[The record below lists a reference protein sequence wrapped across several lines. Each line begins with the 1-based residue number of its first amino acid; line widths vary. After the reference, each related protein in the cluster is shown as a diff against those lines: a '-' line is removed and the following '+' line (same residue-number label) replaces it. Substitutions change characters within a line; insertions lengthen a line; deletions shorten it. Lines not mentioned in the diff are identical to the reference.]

1 MRGNFLEI
9 SNLHQLIDE
18 KKWTLIFHEL
28 DLMLSQKE
36 SFEDCESLISIFES
50 IDQDFRE
57 EHAQKYYFEMWKVAF
72 SAGKLK
78 LAKSYAEFVLDYLIE
93 LKRVPAIKKMI
104 SDLSEIGL
112 MKSHKKFQNVDIIL
126 GKKGTISLEDSDCF
140 ESHPE
145 MWKDSKNALR
155 QYLSMNTEWTIEN
168 WKLAYEYVLKFYYD
182 KELFLLLAEKSAEM
196 KKTEHKKKF
205 VTFLNGKK
213 VNIES
218 LEDKKTSS
226 TSQKKDSSLNIDY
239 DQLAMDVMS
248 GAIEPS
254 ITEQKKI
261 LISIQEL
268 SDEEL
273 LSKGKDMIVA
283 FGLLGMDKV
292 VVKLC
297 EKVIP
302 MITAVDQRA
311 GIQFMLAQ
319 SLYNNGEFHKVIDIV
334 DDTFGE
340 EPLLPEEMLAFNY
353 LKAESYFKLK
363 KYKAA
368 KELFLGIKKF
378 NPHYRLVG
386 ERLRNIEE
394 IK

>member
-1 MRGNFLEI
+1 MEI
-9 SNLHQLIDE
+9 AHLHQLIDE
-18 KKWTLIFHEL
+18 KKWTLIFHEFDQL
-28 DLMLSQKE
+28 LASRE
-36 SFEDCESLISIFES
+36 TFEDNESLVSIFES
-50 IDQDFRE
+50 IDKNFRE
-57 EHAQKYYFEMWKVAF
+57 ENAQKYYFEMWKVAF
-72 SAGKLK
+72 AAGKLK

-93 LKRVPAIKKMI
+93 LKRIPALKKLI
-104 SDLSEIGL
+104 SDLSENGL
-112 MKSHKKFQNVDIIL
+112 LKSHKKFQSVSSIL
-126 GKKGTISLEDSDCF
+126 GKKGASLLEDSESF

-155 QYLSMNTEWTIEN
+155 EYLLMNSDWTLDD
-168 WKLAYEYVLKFYYD
+168 WKLVYEYILKFYYD
-182 KELFLLLAEKSAEM
+182 KDLFIAIAESSKRY
-196 KKTEHKKKF
+196 KKDEHKKKF
-205 VTFLNGKK
+205 LTFLNEKK
-213 VNIES
+213 VKLEG
-218 LEDKKTSS
+218 LEDKKIEPAV
-226 TSQKKDSSLNIDY
+226 QKKDSSLNIDY
-239 DQLAMDVMS
+239 DHLAMDVMS

-254 ITEQKKI
+254 VTEQKKI

-268 SDEEL
+268 SNEEL
-273 LSKGKDMIVA
+273 LTKGKDMIVA

-302 MITAVDQRA
+302 MITEVDQRA
-311 GIQFMLAQ
+311 GIQFMMAQ
-319 SLYNNGEFHKVIDIV
+319 SLFNSGDYHKVIDVV

-340 EPLLPEEMLAFNY
+340 EPLLPDEMLAFNY

-363 KYKAA
+363 RYKAA
-368 KELFLGIKKF
+368 KELFLGIKKH

>member
-1 MRGNFLEI
+1 MEI
-9 SNLHQLIDE
+9 AHLRQLIDE
-18 KKWTLIFHEL
+18 KKWTFILHEFDQL
-28 DLMLSQKE
+28 FTKKQT
-36 SFEDCESLISIFES
+36 FEDHEVLVSLFES
-50 IDQDFRE
+50 IDKTYRE
-57 EHAQKYYFEMWKVAF
+57 THAQKYYFEMWKVAF
-72 SAGKLK
+72 HVGKIK
-78 LAKSYAEFVLDYLIE
+78 LAKSYAELVLDYLIE
-93 LKRVPAIKKMI
+93 HKRVPAIIKLI
-104 SDLSEIGL
+104 SELSETGL
-112 MKSHKKFQNVDIIL
+112 LKNHKKFKQLEILL
-126 GKKGTISLEDSDCF
+126 GKRSFAPLDDSEGY

-145 MWKDSKNALR
+145 MWKGSKIALR
-155 QYLSMNTEWTIEN
+155 QFLSMNSDWSIEN
-168 WKLAYEYVLKFYYD
+168 WKLAYEYILKFYYD
-182 KELFLLLAEKSAEM
+182 KDIFLLLAEKAAEQN
-196 KKTEHKKKF
+196 KLEHKRKFISYLNSKQVKTASLEEKK
-205 VTFLNGKK
+205 
-213 VNIES
+213 IES
-218 LEDKKTSS
+218 KT
-226 TSQKKDSSLNIDY
+226 QKKDSSLNIDY

-273 LSKGKDMIVA
+273 LTKGKDMIVA

-292 VVKLC
+292 VVRLC
-297 EKVIP
+297 ERLIP
-302 MITAVDQRA
+302 MTSAVDQRA
-311 GIQFMLAQ
+311 GIQFMMAQ
-319 SLYNNGEFHKVIDIV
+319 SLFNSGDFHKVIDIV

-353 LKAESYFKLK
+353 LKAESYLKLK

-368 KELFLGIKKF
+368 RDLFLSIKKY

>member
-1 MRGNFLEI
+1 MEI

-28 DLMLSQKE
+28 DLMLSEKE
-36 SFEDCESLISIFES
+36 SFEDCESLVSIFEK
-50 IDQDFRE
+50 IDKDFRE
-57 EHAQKYYFEMWKVAF
+57 QHAQKYYFEMWKVAF

-78 LAKSYAEFVLDYLIE
+78 LAKSYAEFVLNYLIE
-93 LKRVPAIKKMI
+93 FKRVPAIKKLI
-104 SDLSEIGL
+104 WDLSEIGL
-112 MKSHKKFQNVDIIL
+112 MKSHKKFLYLDIIL
-126 GKKGTISLEDSDCF
+126 GKKGPTSLEDSECF
-140 ESHPE
+140 ETHPE
-145 MWKDSKNALR
+145 MWKESKAALR
-155 QYLSMNTEWTIEN
+155 QFLTMNTEWTSEN

-182 KELFLLLAEKSAEM
+182 KELFLILAERASEL

-205 VTFLNGKK
+205 ITFLKNKK
-213 VNIES
+213 VNTES
-218 LEDKKTSS
+218 LEDKKATSD
-226 TSQKKDSSLNIDY
+226 SQKKDASFNFDY

-273 LSKGKDMIVA
+273 QTKGKDMIVA

-297 EKVIP
+297 ERVIP
-302 MITAVDQRA
+302 MLTAVDQRA
-311 GIQFMLAQ
+311 GVQFMLAQ
-319 SLYNNGEFHKVIDIV
+319 SLYNNGDYHKVIDII

-340 EPLLPEEMLAFNY
+340 EPLLPDEMLAFNY
-353 LKAESYFKLK
+353 LKAESYLKLK
-363 KYKAA
+363 KYKTA
-368 KELFLGIKKF
+368 KDIFLSIKRF

-386 ERLRNIEE
+386 ERLSNIEE